1 MDEKANA
8 AIETDEL
15 PCLPPGTIVGGYI
28 LHECVGRGAMAHIY
42 RAEHCVLGREVAL
55 KILAPSL
62 MADTAARNRLLREAR
77 VTATLKHPNI
87 IDVSD
92 ARFHEGNPYVVLDL
106 LCGEDLQ
113 SRLQRDGRLP
123 HEETVELGLALASA
137 LAAAH
142 GRGIVHRDIKP
153 GNVFLARGSDGEIVP
168 KLLDFGICRAP
179 FTSSGADL
187 SATPRD
193 ELMGSPLYLS
203 PEGVLGA
210 TDLDARSDQ
219 YALGVMMYECVTGRP
234 PYLEDTLYSLFQAIA
249 NGNIPAP
256 SQFVRDI
263 PPALEQVILRALS
276 RDPGKRFAS
285 MQDLGASL
293 LAAGNPRA
301 RVIWSLAFGVRDPE
315 LRSLSTTSPALSL
328 DRTTKLTRP
337 PRRKPLRTA
346 LAATVTAIPALYA
359 LAHVLD
365 PDPYAARR
373 AEPAHAAWPSVGA
386 GISPFTPPGAVAAPP
401 PRAALET
408 AQPAPQ
414 RAPGETRPSTLGFE
428 PAASALA
435 VASPVST
442 PSVTLAPAPT
452 PDVAPPATPPR
463 PAKKAPALARPAS
476 NKPVGAAA
484 ELALVTTPPP
494 SLGPAPARVTPAAAS
509 SLTRAQSAA
518 VALGLGSTRPAASSA
533 GNTVSQEQDE
543 VRKLFFPPR
552 PRAVAATGPAAKRAP
567 ASPERLAR

>member
-1 MDEKANA
+1 MDEKASA
-8 AIETDEL
+8 AIETEEL
-15 PCLPPGTIVGGYI
+15 PCLPPGTVVGGYI

-106 LCGEDLQ
+106 LSGEDLQ

-123 HEETVELGLALASA
+123 HDETVELGLALASA

-142 GRGIVHRDIKP
+142 ARGIVHRDIKP
-153 GNVFLARGSDGEIVP
+153 GNVFLARGPDGEIVP

-179 FTSSGADL
+179 FTSSAADL

-276 RDPGKRFAS
+276 REPSKRFAS

-293 LAAGNPRA
+293 LGAGNPRT

-365 PDPYAARR
+365 PDPYTPRR
-373 AEPAHAAWPSVGA
+373 EEPAHAAWPSMGA
-386 GISPFTPPGAVAAPP
+386 SVSPFTPPGAVTAPP
-401 PRAALET
+401 PRAELE
-408 AQPAPQ
+408 PAPLVQ
-414 RAPGETRPSTLGFE
+414 RRTAGERAPSELE
-428 PAASALA
+428 PTANARAFA
-435 VASPVST
+435 DPVPT
-442 PSVTLAPAPT
+442 PNVVLAPAPT
-452 PDVAPPATPPR
+452 HDTAAPVATPPR
-463 PAKKAPALARPAS
+463 PAKKVALPPKPAS
-476 NKPVGAAA
+476 NKPGGAAA
-484 ELALVTTPPP
+484 ALALVTTPPA
-494 SLGPAPARVTPAAAS
+494 SLGLAPTRTTPAAAAIP
-509 SLTRAQSAA
+509 TRAQNAA
-518 VALGLGSTRPAASSA
+518 AALGLGPARPVAASA
-533 GNTVSQEQDE
+533 GNTVTQEQDE
-543 VRKLFFPPR
+543 VRKLFFPVRQR
-552 PRAVAATGPAAKRAP
+552 PVAATGPAAKRAP
-567 ASPERLAR
+567 SSPERLAR